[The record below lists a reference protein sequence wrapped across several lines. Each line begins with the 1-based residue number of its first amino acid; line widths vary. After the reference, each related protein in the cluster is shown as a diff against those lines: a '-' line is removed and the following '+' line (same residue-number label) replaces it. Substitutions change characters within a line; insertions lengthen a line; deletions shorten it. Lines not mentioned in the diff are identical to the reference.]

1 MSFELKLAIQGKLSE
16 FLSAEVTRAAR
27 AVTLGVADS
36 VESGKQTARQQV
48 RTAGMGDR
56 LANSWRHKVFPDKPG
71 RYSLNAAGS
80 VYSKAPHIIDIY
92 ARGGAIVPVNGRKYL
107 AIPTSYL
114 RNVVPTLVGNRR
126 LSKKVTPAAV
136 ARYLGVK
143 LVLRRNR
150 HGTLWLE
157 AGELRLSRS
166 AKASRQGTAKRASD
180 TAIAKGKALTLPLFW
195 LVKSVSVGKRLDLN
209 AIVTHMESQLEANVL
224 RHWQDG

>member
-1 MSFELKLAIQGKLSE
+1 MSFELKLAIQGKLPE
-16 FLSAEVTRAAR
+16 FLSAEITLAAR

-36 VESGKQTARQQV
+36 VESGKEIARQQV
-48 RTAGMGDR
+48 RAAGMGDR
-56 LANSWRHKVFPDKPG
+56 LANSWRHKVFPDRPG
-71 RYSLNAAGS
+71 KFSLNAAGS

-92 ARGGAIVPVNGRKYL
+92 ARGGTIVPVNGRKYL
-107 AIPTSYL
+107 AVPTSYL

-157 AGELRLSRS
+157 AGDLRLSRG
-166 AKASRQGTAKRASD
+166 KRSRGIAKRACD
-180 TAIAKGKALTLPLFW
+180 RAIAKGKALALPLFW
-195 LVKSVSVGKRLDLN
+195 LVKSVSVGRRLDLN
-209 AIVTHMESQLEANVL
+209 AILAQMERQIEANVL
-224 RHWQDG
+224 RHWQDE

>member
-16 FLSAEVTRAAR
+16 FLASEITHAAR

-36 VESGKQTARQQV
+36 VESGRLIARQQV
-48 RTAGMGDR
+48 RSAGMGDR
-56 LANSWRHKVFPDKPG
+56 LANSWRHRVFPDKLG
-71 RYSLNAAGS
+71 KFSLNAAGS

-92 ARGGAIVPVNGRKYL
+92 AKGGTIVPVNGRKYL

-114 RNVVPTLVGNRR
+114 RNVVPTLVGNRH

-136 ARYLGVK
+136 ARHLGVK

-157 AGELRLSRS
+157 AGGLRLSRG
-166 AKASRQGTAKRASD
+166 KRSRGIAKRASD

-195 LVKSVSVGKRLDLN
+195 LVKSVSVGRRLDLN
-209 AIVTHMESQLEANVL
+209 AILAQMERQIEANVL
-224 RHWQDG
+224 RHWQDS